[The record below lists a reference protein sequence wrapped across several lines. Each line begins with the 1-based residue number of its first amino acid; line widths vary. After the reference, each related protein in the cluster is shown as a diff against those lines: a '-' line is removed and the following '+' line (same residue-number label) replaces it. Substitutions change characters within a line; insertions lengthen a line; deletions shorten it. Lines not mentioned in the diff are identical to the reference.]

1 VRALTGIEIVS
12 LAVNVPGPAML
23 ARLSGYGASVTKVEP
38 PEGDPLFHHDPRW
51 YARLSAS
58 QTILRLDLK
67 SRDGRTALEERLSTA
82 DLLVTASRPGA
93 LSRLGLDF
101 DALHA
106 RFPGLCQLQMVGF
119 PPPDADLPGHD
130 LSFQAAAG
138 LILDPPRMP
147 FTLLA
152 DLMGAERAATEAVA
166 LLLHKQRTGEA
177 MLRRVSLAEAA
188 SALAVPWERGLCA
201 PGGLLG
207 GGRPGY
213 GIYPTK
219 DGWVALAALE
229 PRFLDRLRAALKLPA
244 ITTARLRKVFKAK
257 SGAQW
262 EAWGRKHGVP
272 VTKLRRSGR

>member
-1 VRALTGIEIVS
+1 VRALAGFEIVS
-12 LAVNVPGPAML
+12 LAVNLPGPAML
-23 ARLSGYGASVTKVEP
+23 ARLTSYGASVTKVEP

-51 YARLSAS
+51 YARLTRS
-58 QTILRLDLK
+58 QSILRLDLK
-67 SRDGRTALEERLSTA
+67 SRDGRIALDARLSRA
-82 DLLVTASRPGA
+82 DLLVTASRAGA

-106 RFPGLCQLQMVGF
+106 RFPGLCQLQIVGF
-119 PPPDADLPGHD
+119 PPPDDDLPGHD

-166 LLLHKQRTGEA
+166 LLLHRQRTGEA
-177 MLRRVSLAEAA
+177 LLARVSLAEAA
-188 SALAVPWERGLCA
+188 AALAAPVERGLCA
-201 PGGLLG
+201 PSGPLG
-207 GGRPGY
+207 GALPGY
-213 GIYPTK
+213 AIYPAK

-229 PRFLDRLRAALKLPA
+229 PRFLERVGTALELSA
-244 ITTARLRKVFKAK
+244 LTAPRLRKIFKEK
-257 SGAQW
+257 SAARW
-262 EAWGRKHGVP
+262 EAWGRKHGIP